1 MRIAESLYMAGLISY
16 PRVDNTV
23 YPATLDLG
31 AVVSDLAKIN
41 PALAPVCKKVL
52 AGPMKPTRGKVET
65 TDHPPIYPT
74 GEGDPSTLDGG
85 QRKLYD
91 LIARR
96 FLATLMGPATIENT
110 KLELD
115 VNGEPFVAS
124 GDVLVTPGFRE
135 AYPYGLKRDEQMPPL
150 EQGDTVDVFDIKLE
164 AKQTEP
170 PARYSQGKL
179 VQEMEKRGLGTS
191 PRARASSSAYMP
203 CAISKTIPW
212 SRASWALPSSTR

>member
-1 MRIAESLYMAGLISY
+1 
-16 PRVDNTV
+16 
-23 YPATLDLG
+23 
-31 AVVSDLAKIN
+31 
-41 PALAPVCKKVL
+41 
-52 AGPMKPTRGKVET
+52 MKPTRGKVET

-135 AYPYGLKRDEQMPPL
+135 PIRMDLR
-150 EQGDTVDVFDIKLE
+150 
-164 AKQTEP
+164 
-170 PARYSQGKL
+170 
-179 VQEMEKRGLGTS
+179 GTS
-191 PRARASSSAYMP
+191 RCRR
-203 CAISKTIPW
+203 W
-212 SRASWALPSSTR
+212 SRATRSTCST

>member
-1 MRIAESLYMAGLISY
+1 
-16 PRVDNTV
+16 
-23 YPATLDLG
+23 
-31 AVVSDLAKIN
+31 
-41 PALAPVCKKVL
+41 
-52 AGPMKPTRGKVET
+52 MKPTRGKVET

-74 GEGDPSTLDGG
+74 GEGDPSALDGG

-96 FLATLMGPATIENT
+96 FPATLMGPATIENT

-164 AKQTEP
+164 P
-170 PARYSQGKL
+170 SRPSR
-179 VQEMEKRGLGTS
+179 
-191 PRARASSSAYMP
+191 PRATAGAEARAGDGKARPGYQVHAREHHRAPVRRALSQ
-203 CAISKTIPW
+203 KR
-212 SRASWALPSSTR
+212 SR

>member
-1 MRIAESLYMAGLISY
+1 
-16 PRVDNTV
+16 
-23 YPATLDLG
+23 
-31 AVVSDLAKIN
+31 
-41 PALAPVCKKVL
+41 
-52 AGPMKPTRGKVET
+52 MKPTRGKVET

-170 PARYSQGKL
+170 
-179 VQEMEKRGLGTS
+179 
-191 PRARASSSAYMP
+191 ARALQPGQA
-203 CAISKTIPW
+203 
-212 SRASWALPSSTR
+212 RAGDGKARPGYQVNAREHHRAPVCRALSQK

>member
-1 MRIAESLYMAGLISY
+1 
-16 PRVDNTV
+16 
-23 YPATLDLG
+23 
-31 AVVSDLAKIN
+31 
-41 PALAPVCKKVL
+41 
-52 AGPMKPTRGKVET
+52 
-65 TDHPPIYPT
+65 
-74 GEGDPSTLDGG
+74 
-85 QRKLYD
+85 
-91 LIARR
+91 
-96 FLATLMGPATIENT
+96 MGPATIENT

-179 VQEMEKRGLGTS
+179 VQEMEKRGLGTKS
-191 PRARASSSAYMP
+191 TRASIIERLYAVRYLKNDPVEPSQLGI
-203 CAISKTIPW
+203 AIID
-212 SRASWALPSSTR
+212 ALSQFAPRITSPI

>member
-1 MRIAESLYMAGLISY
+1 
-16 PRVDNTV
+16 
-23 YPATLDLG
+23 
-31 AVVSDLAKIN
+31 
-41 PALAPVCKKVL
+41 
-52 AGPMKPTRGKVET
+52 MKPTRGKVET

-179 VQEMEKRGLGTS
+179 VQEMEKRGLAPS
-191 PRARASSSAYMP
+191 PRARASSSACMP
-203 CAISKTIPW
+203 CAISKMIPL
-212 SRASWALPSSTR
+212 SRASWASPSSTRCRSLPRASRAPI